1 MPGATIAGQRVPTVS
16 PAAMRLRCETPAD
29 ADAID
34 ALLARAFAGHPHSHQ
49 TEAAIV
55 RALRAAGALS
65 LSLVAEDDDG
75 GVIGHVAASPVR
87 VAGAERGW
95 YGLGPLAVEPA
106 RQRGGVGSALM
117 RAVLE
122 TRGAAGCVLVG
133 DPAYYARFGFAP
145 LPGLEL
151 PGVPA
156 EVFVGRV
163 LAGPPAHGL
172 VAFHPAFEA
181 S

>member
-1 MPGATIAGQRVPTVS
+1 
-16 PAAMRLRCETPAD
+16 MRLRSETSAD
-29 ADAID
+29 IDAID
-34 ALLARAFAGHPHSHQ
+34 ALLARAFAGHSHSHQ
-49 TEAAIV
+49 TEGAIV

-65 LSLVAEDDDG
+65 LSLIAEDDDG

-87 VAGAERGW
+87 VAGAKRGW

-117 RAVLE
+117 QATLE
-122 TRGAAGCVLVG
+122 TLTARGAAGCVLVG

-156 EVFVGRV
+156 EVFVGQV
-163 LAGPPAHGL
+163 LAGPAARGT
-172 VAFHPAFEA
+172 VAFHQGFEA
-181 S
+181 T